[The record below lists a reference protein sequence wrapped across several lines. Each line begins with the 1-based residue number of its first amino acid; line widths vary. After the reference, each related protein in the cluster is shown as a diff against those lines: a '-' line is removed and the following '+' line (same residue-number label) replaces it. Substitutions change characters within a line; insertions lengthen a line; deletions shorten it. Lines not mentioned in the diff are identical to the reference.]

1 MLNIILMKSF
11 KDILPN
17 IIKVTLFLGLGLLF
31 VWLSVKDLSEDDVN
45 IIFSSMRLVNNPQ
58 GWLFITLSAL
68 SLMGADT
75 IRSFRARQMLVTN
88 GYRPRV
94 SMTFYSV
101 MVCYLAN
108 LAVPRLGEI
117 LRCTF
122 LQRYENIP
130 FQKSLGTVILER
142 TIDLMCWL
150 LLFIIAFSMNT
161 TLLSQIV
168 VNQETGV
175 TLQEW
180 FRSRGMNL
188 IGNHTL
194 FLLMGAFALF
204 VAILALTK
212 RYWQNNRFMIKVL
225 GFLKEMW
232 RSFISVKDMKRP
244 WLFLFWTVAMWVLYF
259 FGTYFF
265 FFSLPYLRHVGPAA
279 AFTVLVFGTIAFM
292 VSQGGLG
299 SYPLITAGI
308 TLLYGISY
316 PQGLAAGWI
325 GWLLQ
330 TAVALVIGLLT
341 LAVVPL
347 YQRRDSQ
354 ITKENDD

>member
-1 MLNIILMKSF
+1 MKPFKQILP
-11 KDILPN
+11 DILKV
-17 IIKVTLFLGLGLLF
+17 IIFVGLGVF
-31 VWLSVKDLSEDDVN
+31 FIWLSVKNLSDEDVRM
-45 IIFSSMRLVNNPQ
+45 IFSSMKLVNNAQ

-68 SLMGADT
+68 SLISADV
-75 IRSFRARQMLVTN
+75 IRSLRARQMLVTI
-88 GYRPRV
+88 GYKPRM

-142 TIDLMCWL
+142 AIDLICWL
-150 LLFIIAFSMNT
+150 ALFCVAFFMNT

-168 VNQETGV
+168 VNQETGI
-175 TLQEW
+175 TLQQW
-180 FRSRGMNL
+180 FQSKGLNL
-188 IGNHTL
+188 LGNHS
-194 FLLMGAFALF
+194 LLVILAVL
-204 VAILALTK
+204 VAIIVILRLTK
-212 RYWQNNRFMIKVL
+212 KFWQKNRVMSKIVQFFKDIWK
-225 GFLKEMW
+225 GFV
-232 RSFISVKDMKRP
+232 SIKDMQRP
-244 WLFLFWTVAMWVLYF
+244 WLFIFLTVAMWIMYF
-259 FGTYFF
+259 SGTYLF
-265 FFSLPYLRHVGPAA
+265 FFSLPYLRDVGAGA
-279 AFTVLVFGTIAFM
+279 AFAVLVFGTIAFM
-292 VSQGGLG
+292 ISQGGLG

-308 TLLYGISY
+308 TLLYGVSY

-325 GWLLQ
+325 GWILQ

-347 YQRRDSQ
+347 YKRRDATIKNNSD
-354 ITKENDD
+354 E